1 MEPNREVAPF
11 DANVSKVWGWL
22 ATAGVNVPRRRVRSC
37 PIVHTGSMD
46 LISRAESW
54 LCDMDGVL
62 IRDGAMVAGADKF
75 LDRLRATNRP
85 YLILTNNSLFT
96 PREVKDQLDAMGL
109 VVEESQ
115 LWTSS
120 LATAKFVHTQ
130 RPFGTAFVIG
140 QESLHEAIRDV
151 GYRFDDRQPDYV
163 VLGETQ
169 NYSFDEI
176 ATAVRLIERG
186 SHFVATNPEPT
197 GQSPLGSLPGCGAL
211 AAMIQSATGVAPY
224 FVGKPN
230 PVMIRE
236 GLNIL
241 DAHSKSTIM
250 IGDRMD
256 TDIQA
261 GAEAGLG
268 TILVLSGV
276 TQADEIDRFPFQP
289 SRVVNSVADLIDEL

>member
-1 MEPNREVAPF
+1 
-11 DANVSKVWGWL
+11 
-22 ATAGVNVPRRRVRSC
+22 
-37 PIVHTGSMD
+37 
-46 LISRAESW
+46 
-54 LCDMDGVL
+54 MDGVL

-96 PREVKDQLDAMGL
+96 PREVKEQLASMGL
-109 VVEESQ
+109 LVEESQ
-115 LWTSS
+115 LWTSA

-130 RPFGTAFVIG
+130 RPFGTAFVI
-140 QESLHEAIRDV
+140 
-151 GYRFDDRQPDYV
+151 RQPDYV

-169 NYSFDEI
+169 HYSFDEI
-176 ATAVRLIERG
+176 ATAVRLIDRG

-197 GQSPLGSLPGCGAL
+197 GQSPLGPLPGCGAL

-276 TQADEIDRFPFQP
+276 AQADEVDHYPFQP
-289 SRVVNSVADLIDEL
+289 SRIVNSVADLIDEL

>member
-1 MEPNREVAPF
+1 MGATT
-11 DANVSKVWGWL
+11 SKVEG
-22 ATAGVNVPRRRVRSC
+22 S
-37 PIVHTGSMD
+37 IVHNGYMD

-62 IRDGAMVAGADKF
+62 IRDGAMIPGADKF
-75 LDRLRATNRP
+75 LDRLRTTGRP

-96 PREVKDQLDAMGL
+96 PKVIRLELAEMGL
-109 VVEESQ
+109 VVDEEQ
-115 LWTSS
+115 LWTSA

-130 RPFGTAFVIG
+130 RPFGTAYVIG
-140 QESLHEAIRDV
+140 QASMHEAIHNV
-151 GYRFDDRQPDYV
+151 GYRPDDRAPDYV

-169 NYSFDEI
+169 DYSFEEVT
-176 ATAVRLIERG
+176 TAVRLIEKG

-197 GQSPLGSLPGCGAL
+197 GQSPHGSLPGCGAL
-211 AAMIQSATGVAPY
+211 AALIESATGVAPY

-276 TQADEIDRFPFQP
+276 ARADEVNRYPFQP
-289 SRVVNSVADLIDEL
+289 SRIVDSVADLIDEL

>member
-1 MEPNREVAPF
+1 
-11 DANVSKVWGWL
+11 
-22 ATAGVNVPRRRVRSC
+22 
-37 PIVHTGSMD
+37 
-46 LISRAESW
+46 
-54 LCDMDGVL
+54 MDGVL

-96 PREVKDQLDAMGL
+96 PREVKEQLASMGL
-109 VVEESQ
+109 VVEEGQ
-115 LWTSS
+115 LWTSA

-140 QESLHEAIRDV
+140 QPSLHEAIRDV
-151 GYRFDDRQPDYV
+151 GYRSDDRQPDYV

-276 TQADEIDRFPFQP
+276 AQADEIDRYPFQP
-289 SRVVNSVADLIDEL
+289 SRIVNSVADLIDEL

>member
-1 MEPNREVAPF
+1 
-11 DANVSKVWGWL
+11 
-22 ATAGVNVPRRRVRSC
+22 
-37 PIVHTGSMD
+37 MD
-46 LISRAESW
+46 LISKAESW

-75 LDRLRATNRP
+75 LDRLRSTGRP

-96 PREVKDQLDAMGL
+96 PREIRVQLSAMGL
-109 VVEESQ
+109 EVSEDQ
-115 LWTSS
+115 LWTSA
-120 LATAKFVHTQ
+120 LATAKFVNTQ
-130 RPFGTAFVIG
+130 RPAGTAFVIG
-140 QESLHEAIRDV
+140 QSSLHDALRNV
-151 GYRFDDRQPDYV
+151 GYREDDSNPDYV

-169 NYSFDEI
+169 EYSFEEMTMAI
-176 ATAVRLIERG
+176 RLIEKG

-197 GQSPLGSLPGCGAL
+197 GQSLHGSLPGCGAL
-211 AAMIQSATGVAPY
+211 AAMIQSATKVAPY

-241 DAHSKSTIM
+241 GAHSKTTIM

-256 TDIQA
+256 TDVRA

-276 TQADEIDRFPFQP
+276 ARAGEIDHYPFQP
-289 SRVVNSVADLIDEL
+289 SRIVNSVADLIDEL

>member
-1 MEPNREVAPF
+1 
-11 DANVSKVWGWL
+11 
-22 ATAGVNVPRRRVRSC
+22 
-37 PIVHTGSMD
+37 MD

-62 IRDGAMVAGADKF
+62 IRDGAMIPGADKF
-75 LDRLRATNRP
+75 LDRLRSTGRP

-96 PREVKDQLDAMGL
+96 PREVRVQLSKMGL
-109 VVEESQ
+109 EVSEHQ
-115 LWTSS
+115 LWTSA
-120 LATAKFVHTQ
+120 LATAKFVNTQ
-130 RPFGTAFVIG
+130 RPAGTAFVIG
-140 QESLHEAIRDV
+140 QSSLHEALHDV
-151 GYRFDDRQPDYV
+151 GYREDDQNPDYV

-169 NYSFDEI
+169 EYSFEEMT
-176 ATAVRLIERG
+176 TAVQLIERG

-197 GQSPLGSLPGCGAL
+197 GQSPHGSLPGCGAL
-211 AAMIQSATGVAPY
+211 AAMIQSATKVAPY

-241 DAHSKSTIM
+241 GAHSKTTIM

-256 TDIQA
+256 TDIRA

-276 TQADEIDRFPFQP
+276 ARAGEIDHYPFQP
-289 SRVVNSVADLIDEL
+289 SRIVNSVADLIDEL

>member
-1 MEPNREVAPF
+1 
-11 DANVSKVWGWL
+11 
-22 ATAGVNVPRRRVRSC
+22 
-37 PIVHTGSMD
+37 
-46 LISRAESW
+46 
-54 LCDMDGVL
+54 MDGVL
-62 IRDGAMVAGADKF
+62 IRDGAMVEGADKF

-96 PREVKDQLDAMGL
+96 PREVKEQLASMGL
-109 VVEESQ
+109 VVEEGQ
-115 LWTSS
+115 LWTSA

-140 QESLHEAIRDV
+140 QPSLHEAIRDV
-151 GYRFDDRQPDYV
+151 GYRSDDRQPDYV

-276 TQADEIDRFPFQP
+276 AQADEIDRYPFQP
-289 SRVVNSVADLIDEL
+289 SRIVNSVADLIDEL

>member
-1 MEPNREVAPF
+1 
-11 DANVSKVWGWL
+11 
-22 ATAGVNVPRRRVRSC
+22 
-37 PIVHTGSMD
+37 MD

-96 PREVKDQLDAMGL
+96 PREVKEQLASMGL
-109 VVEESQ
+109 VVEEGQ
-115 LWTSS
+115 LWTSA

-140 QESLHEAIRDV
+140 QASLHEAIHDV
-151 GYRFDDRQPDYV
+151 GYRPDDRQPDYV

-169 NYSFDEI
+169 HYSFDQI

-197 GQSPLGSLPGCGAL
+197 GQSPFGSLPGCGAL

-256 TDIQA
+256 TDIIA
-261 GAEAGLG
+261 GVEAGVE

-276 TQADEIDRFPFQP
+276 TQRDEIEQYSYQP
-289 SRVVNSVADLIDEL
+289 SRVINSVADLIDEL

>member
-1 MEPNREVAPF
+1 ME
-11 DANVSKVWGWL
+11 
-22 ATAGVNVPRRRVRSC
+22 
-37 PIVHTGSMD
+37 H
-46 LISRAESW
+46 ISLAESW

-62 IRDGAMVAGADKF
+62 IRDGAMVEGADRF
-75 LDRLRATNRP
+75 LARLRATKRP
-85 YLILTNNSLFT
+85 FLILTNNSLYS
-96 PREVKDQLDAMGL
+96 PREVRVGLAEMGL
-109 VVEESQ
+109 HVSQ
-115 LWTSS
+115 QQIWTSA
-120 LATAKFVHTQ
+120 LATAKFVSTQ
-130 RPFGTAFVIG
+130 RPGGSAFVIG
-140 QESLHEAIRDV
+140 KRSLHHAIRDV
-151 GYRFDDRQPDYV
+151 GYVEDDQSPDYV

-176 ATAVRLIERG
+176 STAIRLIEAG

-197 GQSPLGSLPGCGAL
+197 GTSPKGTLPGCGAL

-230 PVMIRE
+230 SVMIRE

-241 DAHSKSTIM
+241 GAHSKTTVM

-261 GAEAGLG
+261 GAEAGLE

-276 TQADEIDRFPFQP
+276 ATADDVKDYPFQP
-289 SRVVNSVADLIDEL
+289 SRIVKSVADLIDEL

>member
-1 MEPNREVAPF
+1 
-11 DANVSKVWGWL
+11 
-22 ATAGVNVPRRRVRSC
+22 
-37 PIVHTGSMD
+37 MD

-62 IRDGAMVAGADKF
+62 IRDGAMIAGADKF
-75 LDRLRATNRP
+75 LDRLRSTGRP
-85 YLILTNNSLFT
+85 SLILTNNSLFT
-96 PREVKDQLDAMGL
+96 PREVRVQLAKMGL
-109 VVEESQ
+109 DVSEDQ
-115 LWTSS
+115 LWTSA
-120 LATAKFVHTQ
+120 LATAKFVNTQ
-130 RPFGTAFVIG
+130 RPAGTAFVIG
-140 QESLHEAIRDV
+140 QSSLHEALHDV
-151 GYRFDDRQPDYV
+151 GYREDDKNPDYV

-169 NYSFDEI
+169 EYSFEEMT
-176 ATAVRLIERG
+176 TAVRLIEKG

-197 GQSPLGSLPGCGAL
+197 GQSLHGSLPGCGAL
-211 AAMIQSATGVAPY
+211 AAMIQSATKVAPY

-241 DAHSKSTIM
+241 GAHSKTTIM

-256 TDIQA
+256 TDIRA

-276 TQADEIDRFPFQP
+276 ARAGEIDHYPFQP
-289 SRVVNSVADLIDEL
+289 SRIVNSVADLIDEL

>member
-1 MEPNREVAPF
+1 
-11 DANVSKVWGWL
+11 
-22 ATAGVNVPRRRVRSC
+22 
-37 PIVHTGSMD
+37 MD
-46 LISRAESW
+46 LLSRAESW

-62 IRDGAMVAGADKF
+62 IRDGAMIPGADKF
-75 LDRLRATNRP
+75 LDKLRSTSRP

-96 PREVKDQLDAMGL
+96 PREVRLQLASMGL
-109 VVEESQ
+109 AVQEDQ
-115 LWTSS
+115 LWTSA
-120 LATAKFVHTQ
+120 LATARFVHTQ
-130 RPFGTAFVIG
+130 RPFGTAFIIG
-140 QESLHEAIRDV
+140 QTSLHEAIHDV
-151 GYRFDDRQPDYV
+151 GYREDDRQPDYV

-169 NYSFDEI
+169 NYSFDEMT
-176 ATAVRLIERG
+176 TAVRLVENG

-197 GQSPLGSLPGCGAL
+197 GQSPEGSLPGCGAL

-241 DAHSKSTIM
+241 GAHSKSTVM

-276 TQADEIDRFPFQP
+276 TQPLEIDRYPFQP
-289 SRVVNSVADLIDEL
+289 SRIVDSVADLVDEL

>member
-1 MEPNREVAPF
+1 
-11 DANVSKVWGWL
+11 
-22 ATAGVNVPRRRVRSC
+22 
-37 PIVHTGSMD
+37 MD
-46 LISRAESW
+46 LLSRAESW

-62 IRDGAMVAGADKF
+62 IRDGRMIEGADRF

-85 YLILTNNSLFT
+85 FLILTNNSLFT
-96 PREVKDQLDAMGL
+96 PREVRDQLTSMGL
-109 VVEESQ
+109 QVSEQQ
-115 LWTSS
+115 LWTSA
-120 LATAKFVHTQ
+120 LATAKFVNTQ
-130 RPFGTAFVIG
+130 RPSGSAFVIG
-140 QESLHEAIRDV
+140 QESVHEALRNV
-151 GYRFDDRQPDYV
+151 GYREDDVRPDYV

-169 NYSFDEI
+169 DYSFDDI
-176 ATAVRLIERG
+176 ATALRLVEAG

-197 GQSPLGSLPGCGAL
+197 GQSPTGPLPGVGAL

-241 DAHSKSTIM
+241 GAHSKTTVM

-256 TDIQA
+256 TDVQA
-261 GAEAGLG
+261 GVEAGLG

-276 TQADEIDRFPFQP
+276 ATVEEVERFPFQP
-289 SRVVNSVADLIDEL
+289 SRIVNSVADLIDEL